1 MRYEYKFQKILN
13 LKEREKDEALSLYQ
27 DSVKKF
33 EVVAEQ
39 LFDLLKKKEN
49 LEQHQL
55 RELSSGLSIHKIR
68 HHQQFISNLEKTI
81 SHVQR
86 LVMNARNTMN
96 WYEERLKESNIEV
109 KKYEKL
115 KEKTYQ
121 YYLQMIEKTEN
132 MHLDEYSSVQY
143 FHRGGN

>member
-1 MRYEYKFQKILN
+1 MKYEYKFQKILT

-27 DSVKKF
+27 ESVKKF
-33 EVVAEQ
+33 EDVAEQ

-49 LEQHQL
+49 LEQYQL
-55 RELSSGLSIHKIR
+55 HELTGGLSIYKIR
-68 HHQQFISNLEKTI
+68 HYQQFISNLEKTI
-81 SHVQR
+81 NHVQR

-96 WYEERLKESNIEV
+96 WYEEKLKETNIEV

-115 KEKTYQ
+115 KDKTYQ
-121 YYLQMIEKTEN
+121 YYLQVLEKTEN
-132 MHLDEYSSVQY
+132 KYLDEYSSIQY